1 VTRVVTGRGYASDMT
16 DDSLLWTHK
25 PAARC
30 RPRPGEPLWS
40 TRRENVTWSCELRFH
55 GESVGWE
62 AQILKDGDLFIART
76 FVLRD
81 LAMGWAKNE
90 RDRLEGDDPFA

>member
-1 VTRVVTGRGYASDMT
+1 MP

-25 PAARC
+25 PA
-30 RPRPGEPLWS
+30 PRRRKTPEEPLWS
-40 TRRENVTWSCELRFH
+40 VHRNNVTWSAALHFH

-62 AQILKDGDLFIART
+62 AQIFRDGDLSIART

-81 LAMGWAKNE
+81 LAVGGAKNE
-90 RDRLEGDDPFA
+90 RDRLESDAPLL